1 VSANKFAS
9 LRAGMSIKGWDL
21 SLFVDN
27 LFDSRTIT
35 NYLSSVVDP
44 YHPADSP
51 APGPMYT
58 NFTFRPRTFGITASF
73 RK

>member
-1 VSANKFAS
+1 MSGNKFAS
-9 LRAGMSIKGWDL
+9 LRAGMSLKGWDL

-27 LFDSRTIT
+27 LFDTRTIT

-44 YHPADSP
+44 YYGGPGNP
-51 APGPMYT
+51 PGPMFT
-58 NFTFRPRTFGITASF
+58 NFTYRPRTIGITASF